1 MSAAFLSCGLD
12 NSFVA
17 QALTTIVINKKR
29 VNLNKPT
36 SFFNTRFLQSG
47 KLSRVLIKC
56 VNNFT
61 LVETPHPVTIKVI
74 CNKKDKFMRLS
85 ARARR
90 FAGLSLITA
99 LSGCAHPGSS
109 FRALN
114 SVPETPTQT
123 LRTYESESQKQDLK
137 MVLDESYDQK
147 PEFLR
152 NVENK
157 KVDFWVNYF
166 SKREKARFLRFLR
179 NGAKY
184 QATIERIFDDYGLPK
199 ELFFVGLIES
209 GYYLGAKS
217 RASAVGPWQ
226 FIRDTGKRYG
236 LTIRGGVDE
245 RRSIVKSTQAA
256 ALYFQ
261 DLYNI
266 FGDWELALSAYN
278 AGEYGVVRRI
288 RKAKTRDYY
297 ELSAK
302 KVLPK
307 ETRHYVPK
315 VLAAMKI
322 VQNPQKYGITLP
334 KPQADRYLNTKE
346 VTLKRRV
353 SLDHLVKKTGVP
365 KSTILALNPDLYW
378 RTIPYVRNGLTVYLP
393 NKNYKAIE
401 EINTRERFVASSTS
415 YKVKRGDNL
424 SKIAE
429 RFNVGLSDLKRANNI
444 GRSSIIRVGQRL
456 NIPGEGSQ
464 YQNYKV
470 RRGDNLYSIARKNHT
485 SISKILKLNNLRTRT
500 IYPGQSLK
508 LPAMDKRFYTVRP
521 GDYLIK
527 IAKKHGISVSQL
539 KRLNSIN
546 SKIYPGQRLVVQIN

>member
-1 MSAAFLSCGLD
+1 
-12 NSFVA
+12 
-17 QALTTIVINKKR
+17 
-29 VNLNKPT
+29 
-36 SFFNTRFLQSG
+36 
-47 KLSRVLIKC
+47 
-56 VNNFT
+56 
-61 LVETPHPVTIKVI
+61 
-74 CNKKDKFMRLS
+74 MRLS
-85 ARARR
+85 TRPKE
-90 FAGLSLITA
+90 FASIALLAI
-99 LSGCAHPGSS
+99 LSGCAHTGPGV
-109 FRALN
+109 RTLN
-114 SVPETPTQT
+114 SIEKTPTQT
-123 LRTYESESQKQDLK
+123 LRAYEKESQKEDLNL
-137 MVLDESYDQK
+137 VLNEEYDRK

-152 NVENK
+152 EVKNK

-226 FIRDTGKRYG
+226 FIKATGKRYG
-236 LTIRGGVDE
+236 LTIRGGIDE
-245 RRSIVKSTQAA
+245 RRSIIKSTQAA

-322 VQNPQKYGITLP
+322 VQNPEKYGISLP
-334 KPQADRYLNTKE
+334 SPKADRYLNTKE

-353 SLDHLVKKTGVP
+353 SLGQLVKKTGVP
-365 KSTILALNPDLYW
+365 KSTILSLNPDLYW
-378 RTIPYVRNGLTVYLP
+378 RTIPYVRNGYTIFLP

-401 EINTRERFVASSTS
+401 EINSRQRIASTNTT
-415 YKVKRGDNL
+415 YRVRRGDNL
-424 SKIAE
+424 SRIAE
-429 RFNVGLSDLKRANNI
+429 KFNVGLSELKRANNI
-444 GRSSIIRVGQRL
+444 RRSNFIKVGQRL
-456 NIPGEGSQ
+456 SIPGSGVQ
-464 YQNYKV
+464 YASYKV

-485 SISKILKLNNLRTRT
+485 SISRILKLNNLRTRT
-500 IYPGQSLK
+500 IYPGQTLK
-508 LPAMDKRFYTVRP
+508 LPTTDKRFYTVRP

-527 IAKKHGISVSQL
+527 IAKKHGVSVSQL
-539 KRLNSIN
+539 KRLNSIK